1 MPQTIGLGAV
11 LGEIHENKTERI
23 VAFASR
29 TSSSAERKYS
39 TIEREAL
46 ACVWAVENL
55 RNIWVILIN
64 QCKSLI

>member
-1 MPQTIGLGAV
+1 MPQTIGIGAV

-23 VAFASR
+23 VAFSSR
-29 TSSSAERKYS
+29 TVSSAERKYS

-55 RNIWVILIN
+55 RTN
-64 QCKSLI
+64 